1 MKNGSIWYRNNN
13 FDSHSPFH
21 ILLLITYFLS
31 LLLMWRW
38 PTVAAQKEAS
48 AKIKSKINAIH
59 AKLIA
64 LAAERG
70 ADPKE
75 NNALADAISV
85 AKKAGVTIDVIER
98 AIRRGAGLDAGEK
111 KVEEVYYEGYLS
123 GGVAIIIRALTDN
136 RNRTAPNMRHVFSAH
151 GGALGETGSVSSFLY
166 DYLGELT
173 LMTPSDYDAFELAL
187 LDTSAEDYKTDGDT
201 TRIYTSRSEL
211 ASVKKSLE
219 LAGYVFESAG
229 FVYIPRNYSEV
240 TDFDIALQ
248 VYTFLE
254 AASEDEDIEA
264 VWNNADI
271 SDDLWKSVAE
281 KVESSR
287 FRT

>member
-1 MKNGSIWYRNNN
+1 
-13 FDSHSPFH
+13 
-21 ILLLITYFLS
+21 
-31 LLLMWRW
+31 MWRW

-85 AKKAGVTIDVIER
+85 AKKAWVTIDVIER
-98 AIRRGAGLDAGEK
+98 AIRRGAGLDAWEK

-123 GGVAIIIRALTDN
+123 GWVAVIIRALTDN
-136 RNRTAPNMRHVFSAH
+136 RNRTAPNMRHLFSAH
-151 GGALGETGSVSSFLY
+151 GGVLGETGSVSSFLY
-166 DYLGELT
+166 DYLGELA
-173 LMTPSDYDAFELAL
+173 LPTPVDYDGFELAL
-187 LDTSAEDYKTDGDT
+187 LDTNAEDYKKDGDSVHV
-201 TRIYTSRSEL
+201 YTARSDL
-211 ASVKKSLE
+211 ASVKKALE
-219 LAGYVFESAG
+219 LAGYTFDRAG
-229 FVYIPRNYSEV
+229 FVYIPKNYSEV

-271 SDDLWKSVAE
+271 SDMLWKQVAE
-281 KVESSR
+281 KVEASR